1 MGLKKILRIFSL
13 LTFLLVGCYKPID
26 ALRDIN
32 KAEMRYP
39 KVVSDYVGEHFPC
52 KPKTDST
59 IKIDTIYKDIEVLC
73 PPSDTL
79 YDTINHI
86 ATKIITR
93 PVSKYITVPSKTIT
107 ITKYVEDSAKIRS
120 LSLTISQMQE
130 ELKKCA
136 EQKEKKSSWILW
148 LVIALSCSLLLNIVQ
163 LKK

>member
-1 MGLKKILRIFSL
+1 M
-13 LTFLLVGCYKPID
+13 D

-32 KAEMRYP
+32 KADMRYP

-59 IKIDTIYKDIEVLC
+59 IKIDTIYKDVEVLC

-93 PVSKYITVPSKTIT
+93 PVNKYIAIPSKTIT
-107 ITKYVEDSAKIRS
+107 ITKYVEDSAKIKS
-120 LSLTISQMQE
+120 LSLANFETQK
-130 ELKKCA
+130 ELKKCS
-136 EQKEKKSSWILW
+136 EQKEKKSNWILW
-148 LVIALSCSLLLNIVQ
+148 LVIALFCSLLLNVIQ
-163 LKK
+163 IKK